1 MHVASIDRISQILV
15 GSRAIIDYQLH
26 DNYAKKGQRSK
37 SGGQI
42 DSRNIV
48 SRSYIEFQ
56 NNDNGKMLTFMIILR
71 CLQHAI

>member
-1 MHVASIDRISQILV
+1 MMMQCMYIVHVASIDRISQILV

-42 DSRNIV
+42 DS
-48 SRSYIEFQ
+48 S
-56 NNDNGKMLTFMIILR
+56 ILEI
-71 CLQHAI
+71 LSPDPT

>member
-1 MHVASIDRISQILV
+1 MMMQCMYIVHVASIDRISQILV

-42 DSRNIV
+42 DSSILEIL
-48 SRSYIEFQ
+48 SPDPTQSFKI
-56 NNDNGKMLTFMIILR
+56 MIMAK
-71 CLQHAI
+71 C